1 MQESISREAERLRL
15 AMQAS
20 PVAFSYFDAQDRLV
34 LWNSAYEALNF
45 RIGHMIRKGAHFP
58 DLLAELVIE
67 GQVDI
72 AGDVQDWIESRLRSR
87 RMGRTS
93 FRNLSDG
100 RTFLV
105 QERRDEIGGTLGF
118 WIDVSDLVRSG
129 ALRSVPTDVAPA
141 ELQGPVNND
150 KNLIRHQ
157 LETIVSN
164 LELLRETVDPAMRP
178 FLSDA
183 ITAAATI
190 EASLTTL
197 PGPPDQRQT

>member
-1 MQESISREAERLRL
+1 MQVEISQEAERLRV
-15 AMQAS
+15 AMQTS
-20 PVAFSYFDAQDRLV
+20 PVAFSYFDAEDRLA
-34 LWNSAYEALNF
+34 LWNSAYEDLNF
-45 RIGHMIRKGAHFP
+45 RIGHLIQKGARFP

-67 GQVDI
+67 GQIEI
-72 AGDVQDWIESRLRSR
+72 AGDVQDWVDSRLRAR

-129 ALRSVPTDVAPA
+129 ALQSVPTDVPGQ
-141 ELQGPVNND
+141 EFRGPVNTNQ
-150 KNLIRHQ
+150 NFIRHQ

-164 LELLRETVDPAMRP
+164 LELLSETIDPSMRP

-183 ITAAATI
+183 LTAAETI
-190 EASLTTL
+190 EAALAIL
-197 PGPPDQRQT
+197 PSQTD